1 MKESVVALIPARGGS
16 KGIPGKNLAQLNGRP
31 LIHYTISVA
40 RQSELIERVFVST
53 EDPLIKAAALE
64 CCAEVI
70 ERPAHLAEDETPT
83 LPVLQHAVF
92 HLETVGCLPTIV
104 VLLQPTVPYRKAED
118 IDNAIRMLVDRD
130 ADAVVGVVRSE
141 TSRNWIF
148 QLEEGRAKFYETPDF
163 NSVRR
168 QVAPQ
173 DYRVNGSI
181 YVYRVAIIR
190 AATGYAWGRNV
201 YGYIMDKSSSLDID
215 EPFDLELA
223 ELLLTTTASRS
234 NGTSR

>member
-16 KGIPGKNLAQLNGRP
+16 KGIPGKNLAQLHGRP
-31 LIHYTISVA
+31 LIHYTIRAA
-40 RQSELIERVFVST
+40 RQSRLIDRVFVST

-92 HLETVGCLPTIV
+92 HLETVGCRSGIV
-104 VLLQPTVPYRKAED
+104 VLLQPTVPCRRVED
-118 IDNAIRMLVDRD
+118 IDNAIRMLVDKE
-130 ADAVVGVVRSE
+130 ADAVVSVVRSE
-141 TSRNWIF
+141 ASRNWIF
-148 QLEEGRAKFYETPDF
+148 QLEEGRAKFYQTPDF
-163 NSVRR
+163 SNVRR
-168 QVAPQ
+168 QVAPE

-181 YVYRVAIIR
+181 YVYRAATIR
-190 AATGYAWGRNV
+190 GATGYAWGRNV

-223 ELLLTTTASRS
+223 ELLLASSASRS